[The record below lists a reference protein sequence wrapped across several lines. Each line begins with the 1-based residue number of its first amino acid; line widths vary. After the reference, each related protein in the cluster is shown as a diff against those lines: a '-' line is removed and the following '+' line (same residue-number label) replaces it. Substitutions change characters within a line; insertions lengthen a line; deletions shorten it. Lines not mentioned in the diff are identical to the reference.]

1 MVQGFHKRKTLKY
14 FPISGHVLNLSCSGG
29 HLEFLIYNNLE
40 YIVWGHPMIIHV
52 HFGFNQISSVWKKK
66 YFHFS
71 LTVICK
77 YIRPPMVAI
86 LNFQPPP
93 PKKRRHLVDY
103 YHGAFSK
110 VFSMGQNFTT
120 KEMISIFP
128 LWTFHLYV
136 APAYVVYISQLI
148 RYSRACGSYQD
159 FFGRGLML
167 TRKILIQGYLLVTLK
182 SSLRKFYGCQ
192 HDLVNHYRIY
202 MSQMMMDMFHL
213 PYALPGPFLIHDL
226 SPGLSLE

>member
-77 YIRPPMVAI
+77 YIRPLMVAI

-93 PKKRRHLVDY
+93 PKKKKTFGRLLSWSIQQSFQYGSKPYNKRDDFNLPIVNFPFKCSTCICSIYLSVDPIFQSLWFLSGLLWQRVDANKKDTNPRVPIGY
-103 YHGAFSK
+103 IEVITSK
-110 VFSMGQNFTT
+110 V
-120 KEMISIFP
+120 
-128 LWTFHLYV
+128 
-136 APAYVVYISQLI
+136 
-148 RYSRACGSYQD
+148 
-159 FFGRGLML
+159 
-167 TRKILIQGYLLVTLK
+167 
-182 SSLRKFYGCQ
+182 LR
-192 HDLVNHYRIY
+192 
-202 MSQMMMDMFHL
+202 L
-213 PYALPGPFLIHDL
+213 PTWLG
-226 SPGLSLE
+226 